1 MGAIGSTCNL
11 MVRSLA
17 CQLASYL
24 LMNLSISP
32 LMVADSVLIFA
43 IFYVSVP
50 VVSVSKTSALE
61 THYLTASSELT
72 SSERTKFDV
81 YFSALL

>member
-1 MGAIGSTCNL
+1 
-11 MVRSLA
+11 
-17 CQLASYL
+17 
-24 LMNLSISP
+24 
-32 LMVADSVLIFA
+32 MVADSVLIFA

-50 VVSVSKTSALE
+50 VVLVSKMRALE

-72 SSERTKFDV
+72 SSESIKFDV